1 MRYPRPRKSS
11 AVWSVI
17 FVQLISESS
26 GFSVWPEVTTES
38 QKSRTEDEGSSTEE
52 PDRIQGLFSE
62 NFKPSFTTNMYVS
75 MFALAY

>member
-1 MRYPRPRKSS
+1 MRNPRPRKSN

-17 FVQLISESS
+17 FVQHISESS
-26 GFSVWPEVTTES
+26 GFSVWPEVTPGN

-62 NFKPSFTTNMYVS
+62 NFKTSFTKIC
-75 MFALAY
+75 MFQCLH